1 MHRCKTFFACGSSAP
16 LRVDREGG
24 TAAWVTGTMAV
35 PSVQGL
41 PQLQELW
48 PYQSLFSSFRQLVI
62 RRPLWLVFHCSSK
75 HSGTYR
81 APLPG
86 VLVCFSAHQA
96 HRGSSPGWGP
106 TLVLHI
112 RCMMD
117 QSLYCSAADTGVQG
131 ERETMVMAPPS
142 MHDSAVLPCFHGC
155 LAFPPQ
161 VFPITISSLMSPW
174 SVSPQSTSA
183 LALGLLY
190 NPYVPAPSC
199 CDF

>member
-86 VLVCFSAHQA
+86 VLLCCLVRQA
-96 HRGSSPGWGP
+96 HRGAPLVGVLLCRSVHQALKGAPWLGSCSVVWHSGTQRRTPGGILFSS
-106 TLVLHI
+106 LV
-112 RCMMD
+112 
-117 QSLYCSAADTGVQG
+117 
-131 ERETMVMAPPS
+131 
-142 MHDSAVLPCFHGC
+142 
-155 LAFPPQ
+155 PQ
-161 VFPITISSLMSPW
+161 VFDGQPSLLFICRCW
-174 SVSPQSTSA
+174 CVERQR
-183 LALGLLY
+183 LW
-190 NPYVPAPSC
+190 
-199 CDF
+199 